1 MGTLP
6 KFGCGAM
13 PGAHSF
19 RRHKAAC
26 LCVIPRHP
34 RPSLPLPVT
43 ELLPEMREHSWVT
56 SLGMHRGLHGGS
68 DGAEIRCHW
77 EQLDGLFHHLP
88 QSQSGPTQSEGSAQ
102 MSEEI
107 ISGGTYP
114 TAHRPPPPHCG
125 PSSVWLWGSCS
136 QEAAKNRVREHHTL
150 SQTPLPH
157 QLCS

>member
-1 MGTLP
+1 M
-6 KFGCGAM
+6 
-13 PGAHSF
+13 
-19 RRHKAAC
+19 
-26 LCVIPRHP
+26 
-34 RPSLPLPVT
+34 
-43 ELLPEMREHSWVT
+43 T

-114 TAHRPPPPHCG
+114 TAHRPPPHPTVG
-125 PSSVWLWGSCS
+125 LLQSGSGDPVPKRQQRTGLGS
-136 QEAAKNRVREHHTL
+136 TTL
-150 SQTPLPH
+150 
-157 QLCS
+157 

>member
-1 MGTLP
+1 M
-6 KFGCGAM
+6 
-13 PGAHSF
+13 
-19 RRHKAAC
+19 
-26 LCVIPRHP
+26 
-34 RPSLPLPVT
+34 
-43 ELLPEMREHSWVT
+43 T

-114 TAHRPPPPHCG
+114 TAHRPPPP
-125 PSSVWLWGSCS
+125 
-136 QEAAKNRVREHHTL
+136 
-150 SQTPLPH
+150 TPLWAFFSLALGILFPRGSKE
-157 QLCS
+157 QG